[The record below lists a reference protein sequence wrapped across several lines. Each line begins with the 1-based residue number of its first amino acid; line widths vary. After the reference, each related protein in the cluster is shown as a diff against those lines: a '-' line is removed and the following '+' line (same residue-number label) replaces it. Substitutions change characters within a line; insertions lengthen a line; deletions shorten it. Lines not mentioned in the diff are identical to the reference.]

1 VHASHSN
8 RKRICLP
15 PRWCTEP
22 AQQPGA
28 VAPLTPLQPVER
40 CKLNLEQDLRTDE
53 ALMLAYRDGEERAFE
68 ALYARWRGPLYRYFL
83 RQCGHAGQADEL
95 FQDVFMRVISAAAA
109 YEPTAK
115 FTTWLFRIAHNRLVD
130 HWRKLGREPVDP
142 LALGDEEDA
151 AFDPPAP
158 EHAAPEPRAA
168 QRELGEALLA
178 ALNELP
184 ETQREAFL
192 LAEEGGLTLEEIASV
207 AGVGRETI
215 KSRLRYATAKLRNK
229 LESWR

>member
-1 VHASHSN
+1 
-8 RKRICLP
+8 
-15 PRWCTEP
+15 
-22 AQQPGA
+22 
-28 VAPLTPLQPVER
+28 
-40 CKLNLEQDLRTDE
+40 LEQDLRTDE
-53 ALMLAYRDGEERAFE
+53 ALMLAYRGGEGAAFE

-95 FQDVFMRVISAAAA
+95 FQDVFMRVIRAAAN
-109 YEPTAK
+109 YEPSAK
-115 FTTWLFRIAHNRLVD
+115 FATWLFRIAHNRLVD

-142 LALGDEEDA
+142 LAAIEDGDDC
-151 AFDPPAP
+151 AFDPPGP
-158 EHAAPEPRAA
+158 EDAAPERQAER
-168 QRELGEALLA
+168 RELGEALMA

-184 ETQREAFL
+184 EVQREAFL

-215 KSRLRYATAKLRNK
+215 KSRLRYATAKLRHK

>member
-1 VHASHSN
+1 M
-8 RKRICLP
+8 
-15 PRWCTEP
+15 
-22 AQQPGA
+22 
-28 VAPLTPLQPVER
+28 
-40 CKLNLEQDLRTDE
+40 
-53 ALMLAYRDGEERAFE
+53 MLAYRGGEGAAFE

-95 FQDVFMRVISAAAA
+95 FQDVFMRVIGAAAG

-115 FTTWLFRIAHNRLVD
+115 FSTWLFRIARNRLVD
-130 HWRKLGREPVDP
+130 HWRKIGREPVDP
-142 LALGDEEDA
+142 LEAGGDGEDG

-158 EHAAPEPRAA
+158 EVAAPHRRAE
-168 QRELGEALLA
+168 QKELGLALMA

-184 ETQREAFL
+184 EVQRDAFL

-207 AGVGRETI
+207 AGVGRETV
-215 KSRLRYATAKLRNK
+215 KSRLRYATAKLRSR

>member
-1 VHASHSN
+1 
-8 RKRICLP
+8 
-15 PRWCTEP
+15 
-22 AQQPGA
+22 
-28 VAPLTPLQPVER
+28 
-40 CKLNLEQDLRTDE
+40 LEQDLRTDE
-53 ALMLAYRDGEERAFE
+53 ALMLAYRDGEGAAFE

-95 FQDVFMRVISAAAA
+95 FQDVFMRVIGAAAN

-115 FTTWLFRIAHNRLVD
+115 LSTWLFRIAHNRLVD

-142 LALGDEEDA
+142 LANGEGGDDGEI
-151 AFDPPAP
+151 DPPAP
-158 EHAAPEPRAA
+158 EGSAPERQAE
-168 QRELGEALLA
+168 RKELGDALIA

-184 ETQREAFL
+184 EVQREAFL

-207 AGVGRETI
+207 SGVGRETI
-215 KSRLRYATAKLRNK
+215 KSRLRYATAKLRHK